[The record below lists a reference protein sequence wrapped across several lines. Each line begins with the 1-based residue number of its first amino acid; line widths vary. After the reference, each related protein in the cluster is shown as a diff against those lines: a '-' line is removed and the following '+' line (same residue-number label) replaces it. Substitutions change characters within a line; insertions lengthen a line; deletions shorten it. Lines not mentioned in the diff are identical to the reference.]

1 MDADYT
7 TSLKEAKQKSFVT
20 QHAAFGYLALDYGL
34 IQVPIAGLSPEEE
47 PSSGRLAELKEY
59 VKKNKINYIYFEK
72 NANDK
77 IAKTLANEAGIKL
90 EVLNPLESLTKE
102 QMDNGEDYVSVME
115 DNLKALEK
123 TTMVAGEEVVPEKEA
138 KDEKTVANG
147 YFKDADVK
155 DRELSDYT
163 GEWQSVYPLLK
174 DGILDEVFDYKA
186 KLNKDMTA
194 AEYNTKAVQFFLNGI

>member
-1 MDADYT
+1 
-7 TSLKEAKQKSFVT
+7 

-34 IQVPIAGLSPEEE
+34 KQVPIAGLSPEEE

-115 DNLKALEK
+115 DNLKAL
-123 TTMVAGEEVVPEKEA
+123 
-138 KDEKTVANG
+138 
-147 YFKDADVK
+147 
-155 DRELSDYT
+155 
-163 GEWQSVYPLLK
+163 
-174 DGILDEVFDYKA
+174 
-186 KLNKDMTA
+186 
-194 AEYNTKAVQFFLNGI
+194 